1 MVTLL
6 ILINDGQAA
15 HIIYMPERATKPVAR
30 PETNLLPPTKI
41 KKKRRTPENTHKLYP
56 ASLRLSISRFD
67 ELFNGISLTVFPVVL
82 AKSNPDSPLPLYLSS
97 LYTLLAVPLAILLCN
112 LIKI

>member
-30 PETNLLPPTKI
+30 PETNLLPPYQN
-41 KKKRRTPENTHKLYP
+41 KKKEEPQKTLTNFIQHLCVY
-56 ASLRLSISRFD
+56 RFHD
-67 ELFNGISLTVFPVVL
+67 LMNCLMGFR
-82 AKSNPDSPLPLYLSS
+82 
-97 LYTLLAVPLAILLCN
+97 
-112 LIKI
+112 